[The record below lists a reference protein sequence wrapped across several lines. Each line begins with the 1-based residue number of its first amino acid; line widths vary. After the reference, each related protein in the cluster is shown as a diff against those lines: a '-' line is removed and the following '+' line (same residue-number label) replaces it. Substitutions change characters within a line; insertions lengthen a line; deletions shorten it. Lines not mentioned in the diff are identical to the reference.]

1 MTSRRD
7 ARNSRLS
14 CAVENLEKRQI
25 SAVVR
30 VNICFINP
38 RENVKVFF
46 VSKIETRGSKKT
58 PAFKLGW
65 IIDVVGRHLTTQAV
79 D

>member
-1 MTSRRD
+1 MREIADLVVQSKIWK
-7 ARNSRLS
+7 
-14 CAVENLEKRQI
+14 KRQI

-38 RENVKVFF
+38 CENVKVFF

-65 IIDVVGRHLTTQAV
+65 IIDVVGRHLTNSGR
-79 D
+79 